1 MRFRDFL
8 EGDID
13 NVFLNADEFAE
24 EHDLNGTIAKAV
36 VQAPTARESF
46 MSNGSHANDSLQ
58 GVSVFVHCKLMD
70 IPEIPAQGNVFRLDG
85 DIYVVNS
92 AVEEDGL
99 VSIELRAESR
109 GGVDGWLT

>member
-13 NVFLNADEFAE
+13 KVFLNADEFAE

-36 VQAPTARESF
+36 VQAPTAKESF
-46 MSNGSHANDSLQ
+46 MSNGSHATDSLQ
-58 GVSVFVHCKLMD
+58 GVSVFVHCKLKD
-70 IPEIPAQGNVFRLDG
+70 IPEIPAHGNVFRLDG

>member
-13 NVFLNADEFAE
+13 IVFLNADEFAE

-46 MSNGSHANDSLQ
+46 LSNGSHANDSLQ
-58 GVSVFVHCKLMD
+58 GVSVFVHCKLQD
-70 IPEIPAQGNVFRLDG
+70 IPEIPAQGNVFRLDS

-109 GGVDGWLT
+109 GGVDRWLT